1 MSKTQQIRCKK
12 PIFTPNLIILVV
24 NSCSI
29 VVQINVPRNGE
40 GHFQNQVFL
49 RIFLRPFQKHRL
61 IAKAG
66 FGIFEKV
73 CRIIFLTV

>member
-49 RIFLRPFQKHRL
+49 RIFLRSSQKHRL

-66 FGIFEKV
+66 FGIFEKA
-73 CRIIFLTV
+73 CRIILLAV